1 MPNHFARLI
10 GHCCVLAMT
19 ATAFQSE
26 ASATSSV
33 QPANT
38 PPATASSPAAKETCG
53 SQFDAQLL
61 DAAAQAVRIAPV
73 TSRVWPGFHIP
84 APAILIY
91 RPEGGAIL
99 VSPEAAAAPF
109 APISGDRLP
118 PILRGR
124 TFVTCATLPGLNGNF
139 DTDYHV
145 GPITAVAVML
155 EPSTYLTLEVLFH
168 ESFHKFQDAAFSRT
182 IGASSTALA
191 VEKGLDP
198 DVVSRPELVA
208 SMEVERRILGQAIK
222 LGDSRMVPLLRDYLA
237 VRRQRWQALPA
248 DVRDAELNIERKE
261 GSAALVGSEVASR
274 AIGRDPRIPSD
285 QLKMF
290 MSEPPESL
298 PSGETGYGRFRARA
312 FGSGAAIAW
321 ILTRLGKPWRAEL
334 QHGASFEALL
344 AQAVGGMAA
353 ADSPDAIKAHFG
365 YAQLLKD
372 AEDWRTKHGKEASR
386 DDFYRTGP
394 VRLVVEFPKTGDKS
408 PEFKGEGSGL
418 PSQPEDNIVIFMQ
431 NQAFSVDYGPVS
443 MRADKRPYMLDFTQA
458 PRVYRVEITLDALPR
473 VNGGVTG
480 SQALD
485 LTPGGTI
492 EGAGVRLKIAAPA
505 TVRIAKDTMT
515 VSVNAAE

>member
-10 GHCCVLAMT
+10 GHCCVLTMT
-19 ATAFQSE
+19 AAAFSSE
-26 ASATSSV
+26 ASALSSM
-33 QPANT
+33 QSANT
-38 PPATASSPAAKETCG
+38 PLATAPLPAVRETCG
-53 SQFDAQLL
+53 SRLDPQLL
-61 DAAAQAVRIAPV
+61 DAASQAVRIAPV
-73 TSRVWPGFHIP
+73 TSQVWPGFHIP

-99 VSPEAAAAPF
+99 ISREAAPVPF
-109 APISGDRLP
+109 TRIAGDRLP
-118 PILRGR
+118 AILRGR

-145 GPITAVAVML
+145 GPITAVAVKL

-168 ESFHKFQDAAFSRT
+168 ESFHKFQDAAFART

-191 VEKGLDP
+191 VEKRLDP
-198 DVVSRPELVA
+198 DVVSRPGLVA
-208 SMEVERRILGQAIK
+208 SMEVERRILSQAVK
-222 LGDSRMVPLLRDYLA
+222 LGDARMVPLLRDYLG
-237 VRRQRWQALPA
+237 VRSQRRQALSTE
-248 DVRDAELNIERKE
+248 VRDAELNIERKE

-334 QHGASFEALL
+334 QHGASFEAIL
-344 AQAVGGMAA
+344 AQAVGETAE
-353 ADSPDAIKAHFG
+353 SPDAIKARFG

-386 DDFYRTGP
+386 EDFYRTGP
-394 VRLVVEFPKTGDKS
+394 VRLIVEFPKTGDKL
-408 PEFKGEGSGL
+408 PEFKGEGAGL
-418 PSQPEDNIVIFMQ
+418 PSQPEDNIVILMQ
-431 NQAFSVDYGPVS
+431 NQAFSMDYGPLSV
-443 MRADKRPYMLDFTQA
+443 RADKRPYMLDLTQA
-458 PRVYRVEITLDALPR
+458 PRVYRVEITLDAFPR
-473 VNGGVTG
+473 VNGGVIG
-480 SQALD
+480 SQTVD
-485 LTPGGTI
+485 FSHGGTI

-515 VSVNAAE
+515 VNVNAAE